1 MGQPPGVAD
10 VRLGP
15 IAITTMPKHTFSV
28 MTRSK
33 SEQGLPAVARPTLG
47 FAAVGPA
54 LLLACAIA
62 SNTGRGSDRWYGR
75 TASVSSNDEVAPA
88 SGRSRSLRASPRR
101 CCRSSGA
108 AAPRPA
114 AARLLLPA
122 CGTLDRFRDRAREG
136 TEERASTPVSSTV
149 VSTATAQRA
158 AAAAPC
164 VAASCRRLARR
175 CLSSQ
180 VVSPTPSTGTSP
192 TSAPSSGSRR
202 APPPRPPRHR

>member
-122 CGTLDRFRDRAREG
+122 CGTLDRFRDRAREDGGAGVDSCLIDRGLYRNG
-136 TEERASTPVSSTV
+136 TKGGSSRTV
-149 VSTATAQRA
+149 
-158 AAAAPC
+158 
-164 VAASCRRLARR
+164 RRGL
-175 CLSSQ
+175 L
-180 VVSPTPSTGTSP
+180 P
-192 TSAPSSGSRR
+192 
-202 APPPRPPRHR
+202 